1 MSFDSY
7 YGFVARSGS
16 FENCDVKPYMAMC
29 HLLGLKYYDVKLY
42 DDVVLSMVRIEMVE
56 WSLFLGKWVILWL
69 CTIIVEELRCKLK

>member
-56 WSLFLGKWVILWL
+56 
-69 CTIIVEELRCKLK
+69 